1 MSTVSLRMNHLA
13 CNEHTH
19 IHTHTQFAEFDQV
32 MRNDPD
38 HLAALVERVQHWL
51 VCKRWRKVIYG
62 AICVQK
68 CEYHLY

>member
-1 MSTVSLRMNHLA
+1 M
-13 CNEHTH
+13 HTR
-19 IHTHTQFAEFDQV
+19 TQFAEFDQV

-38 HLAALVERVQHWL
+38 HLAALVEQVQHWL

-68 CEYHLY
+68 CEYHVCWCICVLINLAFDLICAIP